1 MYADSTS
8 KLALSLSEIWNERV
22 PCRPRSPLLA
32 ADQLVQQFQGPIF
45 FSIFDARPLLSFFS
59 TPSVPLP
66 PELLFSSHHSYI
78 ILRIVYTRLLH
89 RTAARTMSKLTLQ
102 STYSLGDGVDMPVL
116 GFGVYLSPSDVCVN
130 SVTTALKTGYRHID
144 SAQYYE
150 NEKE

>member
-1 MYADSTS
+1 MFEQSCVFCSTS

-66 PELLFSSHHSYI
+66 PELLSLLSFIHHSSYRYHPTTTSHSSTHDVEAYSAVNLLARRWRRYARFGFRRLPESFGC
-78 ILRIVYTRLLH
+78 LR
-89 RTAARTMSKLTLQ
+89 Q
-102 STYSLGDGVDMPVL
+102 LG
-116 GFGVYLSPSDVCVN
+116 N
-130 SVTTALKTGYRHID
+130 YRSQDWIQAH
-144 SAQYYE
+144 
-150 NEKE
+150 